1 MTTTTPNKKIHV
13 VINPAAGKDEPI
25 LNVLNDIFHAHGVD
39 WDVSVTKKY
48 GDAARQTREAIAQGA
63 SIVAGYGGDGTQH
76 EIANALAG
84 SGVLLG
90 VLPGGTGNGFAHEL
104 GLPQKLDEAAR
115 LLCTSGRTRGIDVAR
130 VRAASISGAGAGDEY
145 FIQRLYTGT
154 EPEQQTSREMKDR
167 YGPLA
172 YFVNMFEQ
180 VNNPE
185 VLYRLTIDG
194 VVHELPAMRVYVV
207 NSGQTKSGRS
217 ITGSLSAPDD
227 GLLEV
232 FAINARNVESLKA
245 AAERFLEYETPI
257 SERYFWRGMEVQIDA
272 EPDQPVWIDGEFYGR
287 TPVKVEV
294 LPGSVQVV
302 VAEDWV
308 DPRGQS
314 RGRQGANNHGGD
326 MSSLVVISFDSPDEA
341 EKVLESLKA
350 QTKYGNISF
359 KDTAL
364 VSKDADGKVHVQNE
378 VSQGTMTA
386 TGVGAL
392 LGLLL
397 GGLVFPVAGIL
408 LGAGGGALMSRFMN
422 LGVDGNFVKEV
433 SDSLQPGTSAL
444 FVLVHDAN
452 PDVVRAIM
460 KDHPGKILQ
469 TTLSPEAEESLKKAM
484 GN

>member
-1 MTTTTPNKKIHV
+1 MAALPTDKRIHV
-13 VINPAAGKDEPI
+13 VINPAAGKNEPI
-25 LNVLNDIFHAHGVD
+25 LNVLNDIFREYGID

-48 GDAARQTREAIAQGA
+48 GDAAQQAREAAVRGA

-84 SGVLLG
+84 SEVLLG

-115 LLCTSGRTRGIDVAR
+115 LLCTSSRTRAIDVVR
-130 VRAASISGAGAGDEY
+130 VGDEY

-154 EPEQQTSREMKDR
+154 EPEQQTSREMKDK

-172 YFVNMFEQ
+172 YFANMFQ
-180 VNNPE
+180 QANNPE

-194 VVHELPAMRVYVV
+194 EIHEMAAMRVYVV

-217 ITGSLSAPDD
+217 ITGALSAPDD

-232 FAINARNVESLKA
+232 FAINTHNLESLKA
-245 AAERFLEYETPI
+245 AAERFLDYETPI
-257 SERYFWRGMEVQIDA
+257 SEHFFWRGREIQIDA
-272 EPDQPVWIDGEFYGR
+272 DPGQPIWMDGEFYGR

-294 LPGSVQVV
+294 FPGAVQVV
-302 VAEDWV
+302 VADDWMPQERV
-308 DPRGQS
+308 S
-314 RGRQGANNHGGD
+314 GGLFSLNKNGGN

-341 EKVLESLKA
+341 EKVLEILKG
-350 QTKYGNISF
+350 QTKYSNISF
-359 KDTAL
+359 EDTAV
-364 VSKDADGKVHVQNE
+364 VSKELDGKVHVKNN
-378 VSQGTMTA
+378 VSHGTMTA

-392 LGLLL
+392 VGLLL
-397 GGLVFPVAGIL
+397 GGLVFPVAGLL
-408 LGAGGGALMSRFMN
+408 LGAGGGAIVGRFMN
-422 LGVDGNFVKEV
+422 LGVDGDFVKEV

-444 FVLVHDAN
+444 FVVAHDTN
-452 PDVVRAIM
+452 PAVVRAIM
-460 KDHPGKILQ
+460 QEHPGKIIQ
-469 TTLSPEAEESLKKAM
+469 TTLSDEAEESLKKAL

>member
-1 MTTTTPNKKIHV
+1 MTATIPGRKIHV

-25 LNVLNDIFHAHGVD
+25 LNVLNDTFREFGID

-48 GDAARQTREAIAQGA
+48 GDAAQQAQEAVARGA
-63 SIVAGYGGDGTQH
+63 TIVAGYGGDGTQH

-104 GLPQKLDEAAR
+104 GLPQKLAEAAR
-115 LLCTSGRTRGIDVAR
+115 LLCTSSRTRAIDV
-130 VRAASISGAGAGDEY
+130 VRLGDEY

-154 EPEQQTSREMKDR
+154 EPEQQTSRELKDK

-172 YFVNMFEQ
+172 YFVNMFQ
-180 VNNPE
+180 QANNQE

-194 VVHELPAMRVYVV
+194 ETHELPAMRVYVV

-217 ITGSLSAPDD
+217 ITGARSAPDD

-232 FAINARNVESLKA
+232 FAINARNIESLKA
-245 AAERFLEYETPI
+245 AAERFLDYDTPI
-257 SERYFWRGMEVQIDA
+257 AEYFFWRGREIQIDA
-272 EPDQPVWIDGEFYGR
+272 EPDQPVWTDGEFYGR

-294 LPGSVQVV
+294 LPGAVQVV
-302 VAEDWV
+302 VAEDWPPTGAGA
-308 DPRGQS
+308 DGPAGQ
-314 RGRQGANNHGGD
+314 NKHGGN

-341 EKVLESLKA
+341 AKVLDSLKA
-350 QTKYGNISF
+350 QKKYDNISF

-364 VSKDADGKVHVQNE
+364 VSKDIDGKVHVKNE

-397 GGLVFPVAGIL
+397 GGLLFPIGGLL
-408 LGAGGGALMSRFMN
+408 LGAGGGALVGRFMN
-422 LGVDGNFVKEV
+422 LGVDGDFVKQV
-433 SDSLQPGTSAL
+433 SESLQPGTSAL

-452 PDVVRAIM
+452 PAVVRAILQE
-460 KDHPGKILQ
+460 HPGKVIQ
-469 TTLSPEAEESLKKAM
+469 TTLSPEAEESLKKAL
-484 GN
+484 GDQ

>member
-1 MTTTTPNKKIHV
+1 MAPLPTDKRIHV
-13 VINPAAGKDEPI
+13 IINPAAGKNEPI
-25 LNVLNDIFHAHGVD
+25 LNVLNDIFHEHGVD

-48 GDAARQTREAIAQGA
+48 GDAAVQAREAAARGA

-84 SGVLLG
+84 SEVLLG

-115 LLCTSGRTRGIDVAR
+115 LLCTSSRTRAIDVVR
-130 VRAASISGAGAGDEY
+130 VGDEY

-154 EPEQQTSREMKDR
+154 EPEQQTSREMKDK

-172 YFVNMFEQ
+172 YFANMFQ
-180 VNNPE
+180 QGNNPE

-194 VVHELPAMRVYVV
+194 EIHEIPAMRVYVV

-217 ITGSLSAPDD
+217 ITGARSAPDD

-232 FAINARNVESLKA
+232 FAINTHNLESLRA
-245 AAERFLEYETPI
+245 AAERFLNYDTPI
-257 SERYFWRGMEVQIDA
+257 SERFFWRGREIQIDA
-272 EPDQPVWIDGEFYGR
+272 TPDQAVWTDGEFYGR
-287 TPVKVEV
+287 TPVKVQV
-294 LPGSVQVV
+294 LPGAVRVV
-302 VAEDWV
+302 VADEWMPPGAV
-308 DPRGQS
+308 SGGQFS
-314 RGRQGANNHGGD
+314 LNKNGGN
-326 MSSLVVISFDSPDEA
+326 MSSLVVISFDSPSEA
-341 EKVLESLKA
+341 EQVLTSLKA
-350 QTKYGNISF
+350 QTKYDNISF
-359 KDTAL
+359 KDTAV
-364 VSKDADGKVHVQNE
+364 VSKDLDGKVHVKNE

-397 GGLVFPVAGIL
+397 GGLLFPVAGL
-408 LGAGGGALMSRFMN
+408 FLGAGGGALVGRFMN
-422 LGVDGNFVKEV
+422 LGVDGDFVKEV

-452 PDVVRAIM
+452 PAVVRAILQE
-460 KDHPGKILQ
+460 HPGKVLH
-469 TTLSPEAEESLKKAM
+469 TTLTPEAEEALKKALS
-484 GN
+484 